1 MDAPLPRADR
11 ADPITNDVGL
21 TLVPIDDVRTELA
34 QLPEWRV
41 GSDDKRIVRD
51 YLFPDYREAI
61 EFVLKAA
68 RLCHTESH
76 YPVIRIDHGC
86 VTVEC
91 HTPFVDGVTENDLA
105 IASRLD
111 TVHFVHVA
119 TAAREP
125 MPAFDPT
132 PGGCSGG

>member
-1 MDAPLPRADR
+1 MDAPLSRADR
-11 ADPITNDVGL
+11 TDPITTDVGL
-21 TLVPIDDVRTELA
+21 TLVPIDEVRVELA
-34 QLPEWRV
+34 QLPEWRL
-41 GSDDKRIVRD
+41 GADGKRIARD

-61 EFVLKAA
+61 EFTLKAA
-68 RLCHTESH
+68 RLFHTEGH
-76 YPVIRIDHGC
+76 YPVVRIDHGC

-91 HTPFVDGVTENDLA
+91 YTPFVDGVTDNDLA

-125 MPAFDPT
+125 MPEFDPT
-132 PGGCSGG
+132 PGGCRGG

>member
-1 MDAPLPRADR
+1 MDSPHLSNPSID
-11 ADPITNDVGL
+11 DVGL
-21 TLVPIDDVRTELA
+21 TLLPVDEIRVELA
-34 QLPEWRV
+34 QLPEWRLHE
-41 GSDDKRIVRD
+41 DRRRITRD

-68 RLCHTESH
+68 RLFHTEGH
-76 YPVIRIDHGC
+76 YPVIRVDHSC

-91 HTPFVDGVTENDLA
+91 HTPFVDGVTDNDIA

-119 TAAREP
+119 TSSREP
-125 MPAFDPT
+125 MPEFDPT
-132 PGGCSGG
+132 PGGCRGG